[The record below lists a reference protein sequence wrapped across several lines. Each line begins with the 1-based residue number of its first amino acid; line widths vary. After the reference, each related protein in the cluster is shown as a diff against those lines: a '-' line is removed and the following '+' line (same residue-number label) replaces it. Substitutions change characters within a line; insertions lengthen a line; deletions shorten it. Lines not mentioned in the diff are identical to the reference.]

1 MAKKK
6 LTDEKAGKGRTSG
19 KLTSKKPTTAQ
30 LNGKTEFPL
39 SIEKAALQ
47 DVSEPVEPVLKKK
60 RGTKTAPTQPASA
73 NGLSGLRKSKKTL
86 PPVDDF
92 NPAFA
97 EEGQTME
104 TVGRS
109 ADDDKEFLLA
119 SLPPETAVTRKVR
132 AVKSRGPKK
141 IFVLDTS
148 VILYNHD
155 SINNFEDND
164 VAIPI
169 TVLEELDNFKKG
181 NDTKNFEA
189 REFIR
194 IIDALSENNTL
205 TDWIPLVN
213 SKGGRFKVVMNERS
227 ALDARL
233 IFDDNKPD
241 HRILNA
247 ALALS
252 QENAERKV
260 ILVSKDI
267 NLRLKA
273 KSLNITAEDFLTGK
287 VKDVEGLYTGI
298 STIVNLPGKV
308 IDKLYQQGYCSP
320 RDVGVKNP
328 TPNHYYILR
337 NTSTSALAFFNS
349 VTNNIERIEKRSAFR
364 ITPRNAEQVFALH
377 AILNPDV
384 KLVTLQGVAG
394 TGKTL
399 LALAAALDQ
408 KRNFKQVFLAR
419 PIVPLSNKDLGFLPG
434 DIKSKINP
442 YMEPLYD
449 NLKFIQS
456 QFSEKDKEYK
466 NITDSLESEKIVIQP
481 LAYIRGRSI
490 SNVCFIVD
498 EAQNLTPHEIKTIIT
513 RAGQNTKII
522 FTGDIYQ
529 IDTPYLDA
537 QSNGLSYLIDKIKH
551 RSIYAHVRLEKGE
564 RSELANLANEL
575 L

>member
-6 LTDEKAGKGRTSG
+6 LKADEGNGNPESKKKT
-19 KLTSKKPTTAQ
+19 TSKTRPAKVIKPFETTRPGKKGISHKPSDVLPISLSDVKPVYDAGAAEK
-30 LNGKTEFPL
+30 NGQEAPHRSEFVQMKEVPVMHGSSDPSPARKPAAKKAPVKTT
-39 SIEKAALQ
+39 K
-47 DVSEPVEPVLKKK
+47 VK
-60 RGTKTAPTQPASA
+60 RE
-73 NGLSGLRKSKKTL
+73 SKK
-86 PPVDDF
+86 
-92 NPAFA
+92 
-97 EEGQTME
+97 
-104 TVGRS
+104 
-109 ADDDKEFLLA
+109 
-119 SLPPETAVTRKVR
+119 
-132 AVKSRGPKK
+132 KK

-194 IIDALSENNTL
+194 IIDSLSDNATL
-205 TDWIPLVN
+205 TDWIPLVK
-213 SKGGRFKVVMNERS
+213 SKGGMFKVVMNERS
-227 ALDARL
+227 ELDARQ

-247 ALALS
+247 ALSLV
-252 QENAERKV
+252 QEYPDRKV

-273 KSLNITAEDFLTGK
+273 KSLNLTAEDFLTGK
-287 VKDVEGLYTGI
+287 IKDVEGLYTGI
-298 STIVNLPGKV
+298 STINNLSSRI
-308 IDKLYQQGYCSP
+308 IDKLYQNGYCLP
-320 RDVGVKNP
+320 RDIGVKSP
-328 TPNHYYILR
+328 VPNHYYILR
-337 NTSTSALAFFNS
+337 NTNTSALACYNAL
-349 VTNNIERIEKRSAFR
+349 TRRIERLEKRSAFR
-364 ITPRNAEQVFALH
+364 ITPRNAEQVFAMH

-399 LALAAALDQ
+399 LALAAALEQ

-419 PIVPLSNKDLGFLPG
+419 PIVPLSNKDIGFLPG

-456 QFSEKDKEYK
+456 QYSEKDKEYK
-466 NITDSLESEKIVIQP
+466 NITDSLENEKLVIQP

-490 SNVCFIVD
+490 SNVCFIID
-498 EAQNLTPHEIKTIIT
+498 EAQNLTPHEVKTIIT
-513 RAGQNTKII
+513 RAGQGTKII

-537 QSNGLSYLIDKIKH
+537 QSNGLSYLIDKVKH
-551 RSIYAHVRLEKGE
+551 HSIYAHVRLEKGE
-564 RSELANLANEL
+564 RSELANLANDL